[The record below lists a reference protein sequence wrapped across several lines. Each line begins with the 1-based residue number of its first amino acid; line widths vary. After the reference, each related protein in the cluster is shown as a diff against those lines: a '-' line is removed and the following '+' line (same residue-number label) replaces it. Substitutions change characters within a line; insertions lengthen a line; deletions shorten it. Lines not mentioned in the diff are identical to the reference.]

1 MLWHQERLYVAVPTG
16 SASFNTRVLVYDTQ
30 HQSWTLY
37 DLAAAALASFR
48 ADDRPSL
55 HFGYSTGDRRVG
67 RLITGRHADRD
78 DVPIR
83 SWWRSGWSDYGSSQV
98 KTMREAK
105 LWGSGAVTVS
115 FSVDFN
121 RTLRTAIPALF
132 AFDAAWPT
140 GGPWNSWLAG
150 NHFKWP
156 GAGQIS
162 GLLVRYA
169 TRGTVFSTQFA
180 NHPAAQS
187 WSVHRVA
194 RHLREIREPSVL

>member
-1 MLWHQERLYVAVPTG
+1 
-16 SASFNTRVLVYDTQ
+16 
-30 HQSWTLY
+30 
-37 DLAAAALASFR
+37 
-48 ADDRPSL
+48 
-55 HFGYSTGDRRVG
+55 
-67 RLITGRHADRD
+67 
-78 DVPIR
+78 
-83 SWWRSGWSDYGSSQV
+83 
-98 KTMREAK
+98 
-105 LWGSGAVTVS
+105 VTVS